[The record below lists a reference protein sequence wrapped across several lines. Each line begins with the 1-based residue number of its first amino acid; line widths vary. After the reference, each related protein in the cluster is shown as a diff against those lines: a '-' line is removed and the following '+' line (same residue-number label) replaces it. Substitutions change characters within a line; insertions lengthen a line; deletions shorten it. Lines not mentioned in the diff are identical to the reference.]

1 MTHRL
6 LSTVLI
12 PALALAGLSLGFGC
26 DSGDSNG
33 GGAGGAGGGDG
44 EVTVALLPKKKGV
57 PYFTS
62 VADGARAAADE
73 LGVTLIYDGP
83 TDGSPES
90 AAAMVEKWTLQG
102 VDVIAVSPND
112 PAVLSPAMQSARD
125 QGIDVIT
132 WDADAAPEARSFFV
146 NQATAQQIGYELV
159 DALAAD
165 IATAEGL
172 SDPKQVEGQVGIIT
186 ATLTA
191 ANQNEWMEHMR
202 ERLEEYPGLELVG
215 VKPSDE
221 DQKQAFQM
229 AQDMIKAYPEI
240 KGFFAISSV
249 AFPGVAEAVKQ
260 AGRSGEIQVTGLST
274 PNDMR
279 SYVEDGTVKTVI
291 LWDTRALGRL
301 TVHVAH
307 QLATGQLE
315 PGADS
320 ITAGDLGE
328 KEIRGDHV
336 LLGGLM
342 RFTKDNIDEY
352 DF

>member
-1 MTHRL
+1 MTSRL
-6 LSTVLI
+6 LSTLLI
-12 PALALAGLSLGFGC
+12 PAVALAGLSLGLGC
-26 DSGDSNG
+26 DNSDSG
-33 GGAGGAGGGDG
+33 GGAGGGAKGDI
-44 EVTVALLPKKKGV
+44 TVALLPKKKGV

-62 VADGARAAADE
+62 VADGAQKAAYE

-112 PAVLSPAMQSARD
+112 PAVLSPAMKSAQE
-125 QGIDVIT
+125 QGVKVIT
-132 WDADAAPEARSFFV
+132 WDADADADARSYFV

-165 IATAEGL
+165 IAAAEGL
-172 SDPKQVEGQVGIIT
+172 SDPKQVQGQVGIIT

-202 ERLEEYPGLELVG
+202 QRLEEYPGLELVG

-260 AGRSGEIQVTGLST
+260 AGKSGEIQVTGLST

-301 TVHVAH
+301 TMHVAH
-307 QLATGQLE
+307 QLATGRLE
-315 PGADS
+315 TGATS
-320 ITAGDLGE
+320 ISAGDLGDKQIE
-328 KEIRGDHV
+328 GDHV

-342 RFTKDNIDEY
+342 RFTKENIGEY